1 MYANVLAS
9 KYSYSKTQ
17 NRKPYTR
24 SNFKTM
30 LERQVY
36 RPRQRCFV
44 LIAMLLLSSFVNGV
58 IVVTSGGGSSFFRG
72 AKWAKNGNKV

>member
-9 KYSYSKTQ
+9 KCSLIIVKLKIENIT
-17 NRKPYTR
+17 K

-44 LIAMLLLSSFVNGV
+44 LIAMLLLSSFVNVV
-58 IVVTSGGGSSFFRG
+58 ILVTSGGGSSFFRG
-72 AKWAKNGNKV
+72 AK